1 MEALKNIAQ
10 TLWVGGM
17 WAIGFI
23 AAPVLFRA
31 FSSGQAGSAAG
42 VMFAWMAWVG
52 MVCGVFL
59 LFHAIYN
66 HGFRVV
72 KTAPFW
78 LVLGMLVC
86 TFANHFAV
94 FPIISEL
101 KSQASVAAKGVLG
114 GGFSTW
120 HAISSLIYGVQCLLG
135 LFLVIKDSNRGR

>member
-1 MEALKNIAQ
+1 METVKNILQ

-23 AAPVLFRA
+23 AAPVLFRT
-31 FSSGQAGSAAG
+31 FSSAAAGSAAG
-42 VMFAWMAWVG
+42 VMFTWMAWVG
-52 MVCGVFL
+52 IVCGTFL
-59 LFHAIYN
+59 LFNAIYN

-78 LVLGMLVC
+78 LILGMLLC
-86 TFANHFAV
+86 TLANHFAV
-94 FPIISEL
+94 FPIISDL

-135 LFLVIKDSNRGR
+135 LFLVIKDAERGR